1 MKLSTVDCRFSAR
14 GAISELVSGA
24 GDKDQTEDDEIVS
37 LHKSAYSDD
46 ERRDHG
52 QRSVAEHVVKDRLEF
67 WDNEHEQKSHD
78 RDRHCHDDERVDHRS
93 GDFVFNLGRLFLKL
107 REPGKNELE
116 HTADFASFHHI
127 DIKIVKDERILR
139 ETFRKRAAAL
149 DRLSELVDRVFQ
161 DRITFLFGENVEAAQ
176 KWQARIDQGCELTRE
191 NHQDFRLNFSAL
203 KKNDAFSFFARLG
216 DARCFGRAFGRFAIA
231 PAAFSFLVNIG
242 RKKSG
247 LTQLADGFVRR
258 GGFDQSGRF
267 LSARIE
273 RYVSETR
280 HDDINVRRTL
290 RCISI
295 PLRWWYRRQKYCAI
309 HPAAVSPFP
318 ARPLFV

>member
-1 MKLSTVDCRFSAR
+1 MKFSTVDYRFSAR
-14 GAISELVSGA
+14 GAISEFVSG
-24 GDKDQTEDDEIVS
+24 DRCEEQRENDEPVV
-37 LHKSAYSDD
+37 LHKSAYADD
-46 ERRDHG
+46 EGRDNR
-52 QRSVAEHVVKDRLEF
+52 QRPISEHVVKDRLEF
-67 WDNEHEQKSHD
+67 RNDKQAHESHACDRHRHEHE
-78 RDRHCHDDERVDHRS
+78 RINPRI
-93 GDFVFNLGRLFLKL
+93 GNFIFNLGCLFLKL
-107 REPGKNELE
+107 REPGENELE
-116 HTADFASFHHI
+116 HTTDFAGLYHI
-127 DIKIVKDERILR
+127 DVKIVKDERILR
-139 ETFRKRAAAL
+139 EAFRERAAAL
-149 DRLSELVDRVFQ
+149 DRLSELDGRVFQ

-176 KWQARIDQGCELTRE
+176 KRQARIDQGCELTRE

-216 DARCFGRAFGRFAIA
+216 HALCFGRAFGRFAIA
-231 PAAFSFLVNIG
+231 TAAFSFLVNIG

-258 GGFDQSGRF
+258 GGFDQAGRF
-267 LSARIE
+267 LSTRIE

-318 ARPLFV
+318 ARLLFV